1 MIQQIDHVNIVVS
14 DLDDAKSFF
23 LDIGFEEM
31 TASRLGGRQMST
43 VTGLADIEAE
53 YVALSL
59 PGADTHLELIQYFSP
74 AGGKDPELK
83 KANRLGFR
91 HLAFSVDNIEAVV
104 QMLKAKGVEF
114 LSDIQIWKKTGKKLV
129 YFYGPDG
136 ILLELAQ
143 YPHP

>member
-1 MIQQIDHVNIVVS
+1 MIQQIDHINIVVS
-14 DLDDAKSFF
+14 DLIGATRFF
-23 LDIGFEEM
+23 LDLGFEKI
-31 TASRLGGRQMST
+31 TASRLSGRQMTT

-74 AGGKDPELK
+74 PGGKDPELN

-91 HLAFSVDNIEAVV
+91 HLAFSVDDIEAVV

-114 LSDIQIWKKTGKKLV
+114 VSDIQTWKKTGKKLV
-129 YFYGPDG
+129 YFYGPDN

-143 YPHP
+143 YPQS